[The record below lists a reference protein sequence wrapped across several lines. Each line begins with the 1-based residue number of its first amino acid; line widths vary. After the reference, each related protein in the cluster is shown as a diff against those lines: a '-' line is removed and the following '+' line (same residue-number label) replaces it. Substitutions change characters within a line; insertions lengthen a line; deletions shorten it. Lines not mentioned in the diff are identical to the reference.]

1 MDFIHDS
8 LSIGKG
14 IRILIIMDIYIRKIV
29 GYRIDRSITGN
40 EVVDILKSSIE
51 ENGKPEI
58 LRRDNRPEFISKS
71 LNRFLFKER
80 IKHEFIGK
88 GKPSEKWLYR
98 ITYG

>member
-51 ENGKPEI
+51 ENSKPEI
-58 LRRDNRPEFISKS
+58 LRSDNGPEFILKS

-80 IKHEFIGK
+80 VKHEFIEK
-88 GKPSEKWLYR
+88 GKPREKWLH
-98 ITYG
+98 

>member
-14 IRILIIMDIYIRKIV
+14 IRILIIMDIYTRKVV
-29 GYRIDRSITGN
+29 GYKVDRSITGN

-58 LRRDNRPEFISKS
+58 LRSDNGPEFILNS
-71 LNRFLFKER
+71 LKEYLN
-80 IKHEFIGK
+80 IK
-88 GKPSEKWLYR
+88 
-98 ITYG
+98 